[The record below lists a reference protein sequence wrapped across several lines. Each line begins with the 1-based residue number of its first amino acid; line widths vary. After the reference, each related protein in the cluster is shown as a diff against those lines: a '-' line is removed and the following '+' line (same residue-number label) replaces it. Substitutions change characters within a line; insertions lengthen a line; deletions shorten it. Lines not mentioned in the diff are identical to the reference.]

1 MIPYRSFPVP
11 RIIKRRWLERRWIVW
26 LLCVATAGSLACHR
40 SAKPDPSDAP
50 ASGSE
55 LRVRDFYPLSVGNRW
70 TYDVRMGNRTERK
83 SIEIVAEEQ
92 GFHRDSEG
100 GLLRI
105 DDEGLRDPQRYL
117 LRDPLVKGTA
127 WSSVPAPGSIE
138 SYEIVEA
145 GTSCRTPAGTFARCV
160 RVRGENRVAA
170 SRLLVSEWTYAEGV
184 GLVELRTRIE
194 RGEDEFLP
202 QIEMVLVSFER
213 GD

>member
-1 MIPYRSFPVP
+1 MIPSRFFPVFFP
-11 RIIKRRWLERRWIVW
+11 IRRPVHLSLVC
-26 LLCVATAGSLACHR
+26 LLVVGALACHR
-40 SAKPDPSDAP
+40 SAVPD
-50 ASGSE
+50 SGEATRSE
-55 LRVRDFYPLSVGNRW
+55 LRVRDFYPLNVGNRW
-70 TYDVRMGNRTERK
+70 TYDVRMGNRTMRQ
-83 SIEIVAEEQ
+83 SVEIVAEER

-117 LRDPLVKGTA
+117 LRNPLVEGTA

-138 SYEIVEA
+138 RYEIVEA
-145 GTSCRTPAGTFARCV
+145 GTSCKTPAGTFARCV
-160 RVRGENRVAA
+160 RVRGENRVDP
-170 SRLLVSEWTYAEGV
+170 SRVLVSEWTYAEGV

-194 RGEDEFLP
+194 RGEGNYLP